1 MLSLYDSPSEIK
13 SHERTALIVHQC
25 QSNLATRKGL
35 HLEFI
40 VYTLQEIPFNC
51 AGIKLAKDGDN
62 KRHVELTC
70 VFTGLYFMLIFE
82 GGCTLFFKHEARR
95 GC

>member
-62 KRHVELTC
+62 KRHVEFNMC
-70 VFTGLYFMLIFE
+70 IHWVILYVDLRGGMYIIFQ
-82 GGCTLFFKHEARR
+82 T
-95 GC
+95 